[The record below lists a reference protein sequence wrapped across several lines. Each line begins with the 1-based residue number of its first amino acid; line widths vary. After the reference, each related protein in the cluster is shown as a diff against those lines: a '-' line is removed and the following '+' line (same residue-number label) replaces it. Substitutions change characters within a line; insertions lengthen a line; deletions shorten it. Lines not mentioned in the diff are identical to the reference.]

1 MIFGEIMVKTANP
14 FVAAILNIAES
25 QDNGSFKKIFE
36 YFSPRLKSFLMKSG
50 AEESIAEEIIQETMT
65 IIWTKAD
72 YYDPKVASPS
82 TWIYTIARNKK
93 IDILRK
99 SRKAILEDIETAV
112 LPAVEPKTEE
122 NIEHDQKFDLIAQQL
137 DSLPKDQLDLLKMNF
152 FEEKSH
158 GEISELTGIP
168 LGTVKSRI
176 RLALEKIR
184 GKLDKNGAMADLKE
198 SDRSISIN

>member
-1 MIFGEIMVKTANP
+1 MVKVKNP
-14 FVAAILNIAES
+14 FIEALAKVAES
-25 QDNGSFKKIFE
+25 QDIGSFKKIFD
-36 YFSPRLKSFLMKSG
+36 YFSPRLKSFLMRSG
-50 AEESIAEEIIQETMT
+50 ADEAIAEEIIQETMT

-72 YYDPKVASPS
+72 YYDPKMASPS

-99 SRKAILEDIETAV
+99 SRKAILEDIDTAV
-112 LPAVEPKTEE
+112 LPPVESQADE
-122 NIEHDQKFDLIAQQL
+122 NIEHDQKFEMITQYLDDL
-137 DSLPKDQLDLLKMNF
+137 PEDQLNLLKMNF

-158 GEISELTGIP
+158 GEISEITKIP

-184 GKLDKNGAMADLKE
+184 GKLEKDGTMANLNE
-198 SDRSISIN
+198 GNNSNIN

>member
-1 MIFGEIMVKTANP
+1 MVKTANP

-25 QDNGSFKKIFE
+25 QDIGSFKKIFE

-50 AEESIAEEIIQETMT
+50 AEENIAEEIIQETMT

-112 LPAVEPKTEE
+112 LPAIEPKTEE
-122 NIEHDQKFDLIAQQL
+122 NIEHDQKFDIIAQHL
-137 DSLPKDQLDLLKMNF
+137 DALPKDQLALLKMNF

-184 GKLDKNGAMADLKE
+184 GKLDKNGTMADLKE
-198 SDRSISIN
+198 NAGSISIN

>member
-1 MIFGEIMVKTANP
+1 MAKVKNP
-14 FVAAILNIAES
+14 FIEALSKVAES
-25 QDNGSFKKIFE
+25 QDIGSFKKIFD
-36 YFSPRLKSFLMKSG
+36 YFSPRLKSFLMRSG
-50 AEESIAEEIIQETMT
+50 ADEAIAEEIIQETMT

-72 YYDPKVASPS
+72 YYDPKMASPS

-99 SRKAILEDIETAV
+99 SRKAILEDIDTAV
-112 LPAVEPKTEE
+112 LPPVESKADE
-122 NIEHDQKFDLIAQQL
+122 NIEHDQKFEMITQYLDDL
-137 DSLPKDQLDLLKMNF
+137 PEDQLNLLKMNF

-158 GEISELTGIP
+158 GEISEITKIP

-184 GKLDKNGAMADLKE
+184 GKLEKDGTMANLNE
-198 SDRSISIN
+198 GNNSSIN

>member
-1 MIFGEIMVKTANP
+1 MERLMVKVKNP
-14 FVAAILNIAES
+14 FIEALQNIAER
-25 QDNGSFKKIFE
+25 QDIGSFKKIFD
-36 YFSPRLKSFLMKSG
+36 YFGPRLKSFLMKSG
-50 AEESIAEEIIQETMT
+50 ADDAVAEEIIQETMT

-72 YYDPKVASPS
+72 YYDPSVASPS

-99 SRKAILEDIETAV
+99 TRKAVLEDIETAI
-112 LPAVEPKTEE
+112 LPPVESKADE
-122 NIEHDQKFDLIAQQL
+122 NIEHDQKFEMVAQYL
-137 DSLPKDQLDLLKMNF
+137 DDLPKDQLDLLKMNF

-158 GEISELTGIP
+158 GEISEITKIP

-184 GKLDKNGAMADLKE
+184 GKLEQDGSMVNLNNDGGSMV
-198 SDRSISIN
+198 N

>member
-1 MIFGEIMVKTANP
+1 MAKVKNP
-14 FVAAILNIAES
+14 FIEALAKVAES
-25 QDNGSFKKIFE
+25 QDISSFKKIFD
-36 YFSPRLKSFLMKSG
+36 YFSPRLKSFLMRSG
-50 AEESIAEEIIQETMT
+50 ADEAIAEEITQETMT

-99 SRKAILEDIETAV
+99 SRKAILEDIDTAI
-112 LPAVEPKTEE
+112 LPPVESKADE
-122 NIEHDQKFDLIAQQL
+122 NIEHDQKFEMIAQYL
-137 DSLPKDQLDLLKMNF
+137 DDLPEDQLNLLKMNF

-158 GEISELTGIP
+158 GEISEITKIP

-184 GKLDKNGAMADLKE
+184 GKLEQDGTMANLNE
-198 SDRSISIN
+198 GNNSSIN

>member
-1 MIFGEIMVKTANP
+1 MAKVKNP
-14 FVAAILNIAES
+14 FIEALAKVAES
-25 QDNGSFKKIFE
+25 QDIGSFKKIFD
-36 YFSPRLKSFLMKSG
+36 YFSPRLKSFLMRSG
-50 AEESIAEEIIQETMT
+50 ADEAIAEEIIQETMT

-72 YYDPKVASPS
+72 YYDPKMASPS

-99 SRKAILEDIETAV
+99 SRKAILEDIDTAV
-112 LPAVEPKTEE
+112 LPPVESKADE
-122 NIEHDQKFDLIAQQL
+122 NIEHDQKFEMITQYLDDL
-137 DSLPKDQLDLLKMNF
+137 PEDQLNLLKMNF

-158 GEISELTGIP
+158 GEISEITKIP

-184 GKLDKNGAMADLKE
+184 GKLEKDGTLANLNEGNN
-198 SDRSISIN
+198 SNIN

>member
-1 MIFGEIMVKTANP
+1 MAKVKNP
-14 FVAAILNIAES
+14 FIEALAKVAES
-25 QDNGSFKKIFE
+25 QDISSFKKIFD
-36 YFSPRLKSFLMKSG
+36 YFSPRLKSFLMRSG
-50 AEESIAEEIIQETMT
+50 ADEAIAEEIIQETMT

-99 SRKAILEDIETAV
+99 SRKAILEDIDTAI
-112 LPAVEPKTEE
+112 LPPVESKADE
-122 NIEHDQKFDLIAQQL
+122 NIEHDQKFEMIAQYL
-137 DSLPKDQLDLLKMNF
+137 DDFPEDQLNLLKMNF

-158 GEISELTGIP
+158 GEISEITKIP

-184 GKLDKNGAMADLKE
+184 GKLEQDGTMANLNE
-198 SDRSISIN
+198 GNNSSIN

>member
-1 MIFGEIMVKTANP
+1 MAKVKNP
-14 FVAAILNIAES
+14 FIEALAKVAES
-25 QDNGSFKKIFE
+25 QDISSFKKIFD
-36 YFSPRLKSFLMKSG
+36 YFSPRLKSFLMRSG
-50 AEESIAEEIIQETMT
+50 ADEAIAEEIIQETMT

-99 SRKAILEDIETAV
+99 SRKAMLEDIDTAV
-112 LPAVEPKTEE
+112 LAPVESKADE
-122 NIEHDQKFDLIAQQL
+122 NIEHDQKFEMIAQYL
-137 DSLPKDQLDLLKMNF
+137 DDLPEDQLNLLKMNF

-158 GEISELTGIP
+158 GEISEITKIP

-184 GKLDKNGAMADLKE
+184 GKLEQDGTMANLNE
-198 SDRSISIN
+198 GNNSSIN

>member
-1 MIFGEIMVKTANP
+1 MAKVKNP
-14 FVAAILNIAES
+14 FIEALAKVAES
-25 QDNGSFKKIFE
+25 QDIGSFKKIFD
-36 YFSPRLKSFLMKSG
+36 YFSPRLKSFLMRSG
-50 AEESIAEEIIQETMT
+50 ADEAIAEEIIQETMT

-72 YYDPKVASPS
+72 YYDPKMASPS

-99 SRKAILEDIETAV
+99 SRKAILEDIDTAI
-112 LPAVEPKTEE
+112 LPPVESKADE
-122 NIEHDQKFDLIAQQL
+122 NIEHDQKFEMITQYLDDL
-137 DSLPKDQLDLLKMNF
+137 PEDQLNLLKMNF

-158 GEISELTGIP
+158 GEISEITKIP

-184 GKLDKNGAMADLKE
+184 GKLEKDGTMANLNE
-198 SDRSISIN
+198 GNNSNIN

>member
-1 MIFGEIMVKTANP
+1 MVKTANP

-25 QDNGSFKKIFE
+25 QDIGSFKKIFE

>member
-1 MIFGEIMVKTANP
+1 MVKVKNP
-14 FVAAILNIAES
+14 FVEALANVAES
-25 QDNGSFKKIFE
+25 QDIGSFKKIFD
-36 YFSPRLKSFLMKSG
+36 YFSPRLKSFLMRSG
-50 AEESIAEEIIQETMT
+50 ADEAIAEEIIQETMT

-99 SRKAILEDIETAV
+99 SRKAILEDIDTAV
-112 LPAVEPKTEE
+112 LPPVESKADE
-122 NIEHDQKFDLIAQQL
+122 NIEHDQKFEMITQYLDDL
-137 DSLPKDQLDLLKMNF
+137 PEDQLNLLKMNF

-158 GEISELTGIP
+158 GEISEITKIT

-184 GKLDKNGAMADLKE
+184 GKLEKDGTMVNLNE
-198 SDRSISIN
+198 VNNSNIN

>member
-1 MIFGEIMVKTANP
+1 MAKVKNP
-14 FVAAILNIAES
+14 FIEALAKVAES
-25 QDNGSFKKIFE
+25 QDIGSFKKIFD
-36 YFSPRLKSFLMKSG
+36 YFSPRLKSFLMRSG
-50 AEESIAEEIIQETMT
+50 ADEAIAEEIIQETMT

-72 YYDPKVASPS
+72 YYDPKMASPS

-99 SRKAILEDIETAV
+99 SRKAILEDIDTAI
-112 LPAVEPKTEE
+112 LPPVESKADE
-122 NIEHDQKFDLIAQQL
+122 NIEHEQKFEMIAQYL
-137 DSLPKDQLDLLKMNF
+137 DDLPEDQLNLLKMNF

-158 GEISELTGIP
+158 GEISEITKIP

-184 GKLDKNGAMADLKE
+184 GKLEKDGTMANLND
-198 SDRSISIN
+198 SNQSNIN

>member
-1 MIFGEIMVKTANP
+1 MAKVKNP
-14 FVAAILNIAES
+14 FIEALAKVAES
-25 QDNGSFKKIFE
+25 QDIGSFKKIFD
-36 YFSPRLKSFLMKSG
+36 YFSPRLKSFLMRSG
-50 AEESIAEEIIQETMT
+50 ADEAIAEEIIQETMT

-99 SRKAILEDIETAV
+99 SRKAILEDIDTAI
-112 LPAVEPKTEE
+112 LPPVESKADE
-122 NIEHDQKFDLIAQQL
+122 NIEHDQKFEMIAQYL
-137 DSLPKDQLDLLKMNF
+137 DDLPEDQLNLLKMNF

-158 GEISELTGIP
+158 GEISEITKIP

-184 GKLDKNGAMADLKE
+184 GKLEKDGTMANLNE
-198 SDRSISIN
+198 GNNSSIN